1 MAEFLNKIKKNNMML
16 YVRGTL
22 IAVSVSLVGI
32 LIFAF
37 LIRFLG
43 ISDSMIMPVNQVI
56 KIVSIFVGVWFAL
69 RSNKEKGAVRGIIIG
84 LAYTMLAY
92 LVFSILSGSFTLG
105 LTTLTDILFGA
116 IIGAICGVI
125 IVNIKN
131 R

>member
-16 YVRGTL
+16 YVRGAL

-32 LIFAF
+32 LVFAF
-37 LIRFLG
+37 LIRFVG

-69 RSNKEKGAVRGIIIG
+69 RNNKEKGAVRGIIIG